1 MGDKRKQDN
10 RGFSLVE
17 VVVSAAILAIIG
29 SVIFCSF
36 SMAVRMNARAKQTYR
51 AANYAQKAMEYLM
64 TDEDIETAV
73 KSAVQGVCS
82 NANVASLTAAG
93 NTLKW
98 SDVSN
103 KASGAVCGSTG
114 RWPADG
120 DSDRESRWNTYWS
133 GHDLGIATGDSVT
146 VDSVTASVNKG
157 IGDTI
162 EVTIEFQVTASADGA
177 EVTLSGKRT
186 INLTLTT

>member
-29 SVIFCSF
+29 SVILGSF

-64 TDEDIETAV
+64 TDDEVETKV
-73 KSAVQGVCS
+73 ERAVQEVCS
-82 NANVASLTAAG
+82 NASVASLAAAG
-93 NTLKW
+93 DTLSWDKVSEAACNAAQDYWPNDADSW
-98 SDVSN
+98 SN
-103 KASGAVCGSTG
+103 
-114 RWPADG
+114 
-120 DSDRESRWNTYWS
+120 YWTDHS
-133 GHDLGIATGDSVT
+133 YNLGIDAGSSDSVT
-146 VDSVTASVNKG
+146 VNSVSVGADAADNKKINVTFEVTA
-157 IGDTI
+157 I
-162 EVTIEFQVTASADGA
+162 ADSA

-186 INLTLTT
+186 IKLELTQSTPGL